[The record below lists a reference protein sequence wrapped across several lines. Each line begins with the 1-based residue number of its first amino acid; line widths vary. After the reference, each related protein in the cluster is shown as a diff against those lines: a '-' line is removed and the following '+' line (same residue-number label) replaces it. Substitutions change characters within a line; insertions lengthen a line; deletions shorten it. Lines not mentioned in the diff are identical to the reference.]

1 MPVQPQE
8 TWGQADFVNRLR
20 FAIDTAR
27 KYPSKR
33 NREEA
38 TALAKSQPIALRSA
52 HVRHNLG
59 KTRWEWLA
67 LHGVYPVGEGGEI
80 EGSFKGTITPTV
92 TKQQRSNE

>member
-1 MPVQPQE
+1 MPTPLE
-8 TWGQADFVNRLR
+8 EFGQRDFVNRLR

-38 TALAKSQPIALRSA
+38 IALAQSQPRALRSS

-59 KTRWEWLA
+59 ATRWSWLA
-67 LHGVYPVGEGGEI
+67 SHGVYPVGEAGEA
-80 EGSFKGTITPTV
+80 EGTFKGTITPDV
-92 TKQQRSNE
+92 IK

>member
-1 MPVQPQE
+1 MPPRPSEHLAQRN
-8 TWGQADFVNRLR
+8 FVFHLR

-38 TALAKSQPIALRSA
+38 VALAQSQPQALRSS

-59 KTRWEWLA
+59 ASRWDWLA
-67 LHGVYPVGEGGEI
+67 SHGVYPVGEGGEI
-80 EGSFKGTITPTV
+80 EGSVKGTITPDV
-92 TKQQRSNE
+92 IK